1 MKGNSFNYNFNSAL
15 GIFGTSDLSVED
27 NVVYFTIGASIRVG
41 GKVNKIT
48 HNLVVYSAS
57 YSTYKDRR
65 DKFDIHWPGAIETD
79 SGTDIVLINNTVGT
93 YSGDWFV
100 KSFFTTAKELA
111 SLLHILSV
119 GRALL
124 N

>member
-1 MKGNSFNYNFNSAL
+1 MFVVIRYSLAILNVGPTRSNETYVKGNSFNYNFNSAL
-15 GIFGTSDLSVED
+15 GIFGTSDLLVED

-41 GKVNKIT
+41 GKDNQIT

-79 SGTDIVLINNTVGT
+79 SGIGAVLIDNAVG
-93 YSGDWFV
+93 
-100 KSFFTTAKELA
+100 K
-111 SLLHILSV
+111 
-119 GRALL
+119 
-124 N
+124 